1 LSARF
6 RDLVIAVPEACPH
19 VSWVL
24 LAPLVASLAAPTLL
38 RLLGRRTTPWLLA
51 AVPAAAVTV
60 LAIRFYPGEQPLT
73 LVLPW
78 VERIGVEL
86 AFRADG
92 LSVVFALLVGWIG
105 GLVTIYA
112 GGYLAG
118 HPRLGRF
125 FLILLLFIA
134 AMLGLVL
141 ADNLVVLFVCWELTS
156 ITSFFLIGFKHD
168 AGYARDAA
176 RKALL
181 TTGAGG
187 LALLGGLATL
197 VVIAQR
203 AAGLELTE
211 ATTISVL
218 LPLGETLQADPLF
231 PVALLLILAG
241 AATKSAQM
249 PFHYWLP
256 AAMAGPTPV
265 SALLHSA
272 TMVKAGV
279 FLLARLLPV
288 LAGGTLWTV
297 LVVPMGAITML
308 GGALLALG
316 HRDLKA
322 VLAYTTIS
330 ALGTLVLL
338 LGIGTPTAIGAMVVF
353 LTVHALYKATLFMVA
368 GNVDHEVGSRD
379 LAHLSGLR
387 GAMPWTAAAALLAA
401 LSMGG
406 APPALGYMG
415 KKLAL
420 QAKFDVATM
429 SEWLV
434 IAAVLTNI
442 VMVTVALALA
452 VRPFWGRRGQEAVGV
467 HEAPVTMLA
476 GPLIFGLLGL
486 AVGLVPAIFDVG
498 LGSAAASAI
507 AGETVEIKL
516 KLWSGLSVE
525 AVTLLGISV
534 LAFAVGYVVYRR
546 LHLLW
551 RVPAPPRWLDA
562 LTPTAVYDHA
572 LGGLFAAA
580 AWHTRQVQRGTLRFY
595 VAVVGIA
602 TVVLCG
608 PWLVRA
614 LGVAEMP
621 QFPAPEYLYETLLAL
636 LIAAGAVAATA
647 TRRPIVSVMFAGVSG
662 LGLALVFGLYGGID
676 LAITQLFVETLLVVV
691 LAAALLRLPSR
702 RRPARELSR
711 LRDGLIATAGGALA
725 AAVVLVAAA
734 GDRPRPVAEEMLAR
748 AVPEAYGRN
757 VVNVILVDFRALDT
771 LGEITVVTAAAVG
784 IWVLLRIRKP
794 GGAA

>member
-1 LSARF
+1 M
-6 RDLVIAVPEACPH
+6 
-19 VSWVL
+19 SWVL
-24 LAPLVASLAAPTLL
+24 LAPLVAALAAPALL
-38 RLLGRRTTPWLLA
+38 RLLGRRVTPWLLA
-51 AVPAAAVTV
+51 AAPAAAVTLLGV
-60 LAIRFYPGEQPLT
+60 RFYPGEEPLT

-78 VERIGVEL
+78 VPQLGVDL

-105 GLVTIYA
+105 GLVTLYA

-125 FLILLLFIA
+125 YLLLLLFIA

-141 ADNLVVLFVCWELTS
+141 ADNLLLLFVCWELTS
-156 ITSFFLIGFKHD
+156 ITSFFLIGFKHE
-168 AGYARDAA
+168 AGHARDAA

-187 LALLGGLATL
+187 LALLGGLVIL

-203 AAGLELTE
+203 AAGLDLAA
-211 ATTISVL
+211 ATTISAL
-218 LPLGETLQADPLF
+218 LPLGPTLQADPLF
-231 PVALLLILAG
+231 PAALLLILAG

-288 LAGGTLWTV
+288 LSASPLWSP
-297 LVVPMGAITML
+297 LVIPLGAVTMI

-322 VLAYTTIS
+322 VLAFTTIS

-338 LGIGTPTAIGAMVVF
+338 LGIASDTAIGAMVVF

-379 LAHLSGLR
+379 LAELSGMR
-387 GAMPWTAAAALLAA
+387 RAMPWTATAALLAA

-420 QAKFDVATM
+420 QAKLDLAAL

-434 IAAVLTNI
+434 LAAVITNVI
-442 VMVTVALALA
+442 MVTLALALA
-452 VRPFWGRRGQEAVGV
+452 VRPFWGRRSHEARTV
-467 HEAPVTMLA
+467 HEAPLTMLV
-476 GPLIFGLLGL
+476 GPLFFGALGL
-486 AVGLVPAIFDVG
+486 AVGLIPAIFDLG
-498 LGSAAASAI
+498 LGTAAASAI
-507 AGETVEIKL
+507 AGGPTSIKL
-516 KLWSGLSVE
+516 KLWSGLSLE
-525 AVTLLGISV
+525 ALALLAISLV
-534 LAFAVGYVVYRR
+534 AFAGGYAIYRR
-546 LHLLW
+546 LPRLWHLPPLP
-551 RVPAPPRWLDA
+551 RPLEAITPAA
-562 LTPTAVYDHA
+562 LYDRA
-572 LGGLFAAA
+572 LAGLFALA
-580 AWHTRQVQRGTLRFY
+580 AWHTRQVQRGPLRFY
-595 VAVVGIA
+595 VAVVILA
-602 TVVLCG
+602 TVSLAG
-608 PWLVRA
+608 PFLVRA
-614 LGVAEMP
+614 LGAAESP
-621 QFPAPEYLYETLLAL
+621 QPPAPQYLYETLLAL
-636 LIAAGAVAATA
+636 LIAAGGLAACA
-647 TRRPIVSVMFAGVSG
+647 AQRPIVSMMFAGITG
-662 LGLALVFGLYGGID
+662 LGLALVFGLYGGVD

-691 LAAALLRLPSR
+691 MAAALLRMPSR
-702 RRPARELSR
+702 RRPVPRLSR
-711 LRDGLIATAGGALA
+711 WRDAGIATVGGAMA
-725 AAVVLVAAA
+725 AALVLVAAA
-734 GDRPRPVAEEMLAR
+734 GERPRPVAEAMLAR
-748 AVPEAYGRN
+748 AVPDAHGRN

-771 LGEITVVTAAAVG
+771 LGEITVVTAAALG
-784 IWVLLRIRKP
+784 IWVLLRLRLRRQRK
-794 GGAA
+794 GTA